1 MAERD
6 DFMDCVGTESVSE
19 LNFTFEGDYDVN
31 ALSLARAIEN
41 LVALSTATASHSCP
55 EAEVRLSVRAV
66 KPGSLEILFMIATAA
81 AQTLFSPAGVEYAS
95 DLAST
100 ITSLFEIKRFLR
112 GKKPNQIETLDDRI
126 IIERPDGTKITT
138 PKSSGVYFFDQS
150 IDNSITNIIENASI
164 SPGVSGIRIGSHGR
178 SVKIERHEFEECAVP
193 VEISEDGKK
202 KVTYTRRDVLFVRKP
217 DLMGDSQW
225 GFRTDRNIMADMA
238 DKDFLEKVFSREISV
253 FSGMHLVA
261 DLEIT
266 TELGDDGIPNGPTC
280 HYSVKHVHSW
290 GGPEDLQQIEL

>member
-6 DFMDCVGTESVSE
+6 DFMDRVDTESICE

-31 ALSLARAIEN
+31 ALSLARAIES
-41 LVALSTATASHSCP
+41 LVVLSTATASHSCP

-66 KPGSLEILFMIATAA
+66 KPGSLEILFMIAAAA
-81 AQTLFSPAGVEYAS
+81 AQTLFTPAGVEYAS

-100 ITSLFEIKRFLR
+100 ITSLFAIKQFLR
-112 GKKPNQIETLDDRI
+112 GKKPKKIENVDDKI
-126 IIERPDGTKITT
+126 VVERSDGTKITV
-138 PKSSGVYFFDQS
+138 PKSSGVYFIDQS

-164 SPGVSGIRIGSHGR
+164 SPGVSAIRIGSDGM
-178 SVKIERHEFEECAVP
+178 SVKIGRHEFEECAVP
-193 VEISEDGKK
+193 IEVSEDGKK

-238 DKDFLEKVFSREISV
+238 DKDFLNKVFSREVSV

-266 TELGDDGIPNGPTC
+266 AELGEDGIPNGSAC
-280 HYSVKHVHSW
+280 HYSVKHVYSW
-290 GGPEDLQQIEL
+290 GGPEDLHQTKL